1 MWRCTGSDVA
11 LSLCGGL
18 IAWRAADKS
27 KAAMG
32 LYSFPLALILLF
44 TCYCLSAAD
53 WSAADSLSST
63 PEKRPSYASLLNF
76 VQSTCGIRDINQT
89 LCYESLA
96 PHAILIKGSPR
107 RAAQFVL
114 SICQS
119 EARSTRDDILGK
131 IMAKRASKTL
141 SKREN
146 VALGDCHELMS
157 DLCNSLKPT
166 AKELAAANTGNQ
178 EQFLKHIGNV
188 QTWLSAAITD
198 PDTCLDG
205 LDGETKV
212 EMEERVSKVTQLTTV
227 ALALVN
233 KFGERVQKKLSIK
246 DHQLY
251 YNYNNLP

>member
-1 MWRCTGSDVA
+1 MWHCTESDVA
-11 LSLCGGL
+11 LSTNGIEVTEIVTDALMCGGS
-18 IAWRAADKS
+18 IAWLAA
-27 KAAMG
+27 
-32 LYSFPLALILLF
+32 
-44 TCYCLSAAD
+44 AAD

-76 VQSTCGIRDINQT
+76 VHSTCSIKDINHT

-107 RAAQFVL
+107 RVAQVAL
-114 SICQS
+114 SITKS
-119 EARSTRDDILGK
+119 EARSARDDILGK
-131 IMAKRASKTL
+131 IRAKRASETL
-141 SKREN
+141 GKREN

-166 AKELAAANTGNQ
+166 AKELAIANTGNQ
-178 EQFLKHIGNV
+178 TKFLEHIGNV

-233 KFGERVQKKLSIK
+233 KFGEGVQKKLSIK

-251 YNYNNLP
+251 NYYNNLP